1 MSTLDQE
8 LRAAFAADA
17 PPTPDIRSLVRGAK
31 AQAAVIR
38 RRRAAIAAVAFAAI
52 AGAVTLA
59 VHGALP
65 SSRSEPV
72 RQPRVVLPQPGG
84 VPQTVYRFT
93 TMHGPARVVSF
104 LDTKGQWCLATWESD
119 ITKSIAHYQC
129 VPAELTPSTEGFG
142 RVGTNYGAP
151 WYDGVNM
158 WMQGVASSD
167 VARITVSATD
177 GTTHQAKIQREAAGV
192 VFYAELSSLQTP
204 AFYRAY
210 DSRGHLVERLR
221 VPQRLPGDKLG
232 WGAP

>member
-8 LRAAFAADA
+8 LREAFAADS
-17 PPTPDIRSLVRGAK
+17 PPTPDIASLVHGART
-31 AQAAVIR
+31 QARSIR
-38 RRRAAIAAVAFAAI
+38 RGRATIAAVSFATVAGVFAFAI
-52 AGAVTLA
+52 HDTL
-59 VHGALP
+59 P
-65 SSRSEPV
+65 NSRTQPV
-72 RQPRVVLPQPGG
+72 QQPRVVLPQPDGA
-84 VPQTVYRFT
+84 PQTVYRFT
-93 TMHGPARVVSF
+93 SMHGPARVVSF
-104 LDTKGQWCLATWESD
+104 LDTNGQWCLATWESG
-119 ITKSIAHYQC
+119 IARNIAHYQC

-177 GTTHQAKIQREAAGV
+177 GTTHQAKIHHEAAGV

-210 DSRGHLVERLR
+210 DKRGHLVERLR

>member
-17 PPTPDIRSLVRGAK
+17 PPTPDFASLVRGAK
-31 AQAAVIR
+31 AQARAIR
-38 RRRAAIAAVAFAAI
+38 RRRTSIVAVTFAVVAGIVAFAVHD
-52 AGAVTLA
+52 AV
-59 VHGALP
+59 P
-65 SSRSEPV
+65 SSRTEPV
-72 RQPRVVLPQPGG
+72 QQPRVVLPQPDG

-93 TMHGPARVVSF
+93 SAHGPARVVSF
-104 LDTKGQWCLATWESD
+104 LDTKGKWCLATWESGVARN
-119 ITKSIAHYQC
+119 IAHYQC
-129 VPAELTPSTEGFG
+129 VPAELTASTEGFG
-142 RVGTNYGAP
+142 RVGTIYGTP

-167 VARITVSATD
+167 VARVTVSATD
-177 GTTHQAKIQREAAGV
+177 GTTRKAKIRHEAAGV
-192 VFYAELSSLQTP
+192 VFYAELSSLETP

-210 DSRGHLVERLR
+210 DRRGHLVERLR